1 MFTLV
6 PLLNDT
12 FFYKRVKHLT
22 LRDYDS
28 KFMNLMDLLSN
39 DADLRD
45 TYTLEK
51 IETFEEYGYVE
62 NSNGDIVYMSGIE
75 LFGNNCY
82 RIESR
87 TYVPTAFR
95 LRSWN
100 CPHGYAA
107 VQESMKTFTDV
118 NMWFKSRVAKSK
130 YSNLG
135 YSAKYDNFTHDWQ
148 LHSTP
153 VELKWEN
160 NFQWIYYYNV
170 KGDLNDNLKS
180 IAFQV

>member
-1 MFTLV
+1 MNMFI
-6 PLLNDT
+6 PISLLNDT
-12 FFYKRVKHLT
+12 FFYKRVKYRNT
-22 LRDYDS
+22 RDYDD
-28 KFMNLMDLLSN
+28 KFMSMMNVLS
-39 DADLRD
+39 ADVKLGES
-45 TYTLEK
+45 YTLKK
-51 IETFEEYGYVE
+51 INTFEEYGYVE
-62 NSNGDIVYMSGIE
+62 NLNGDIVYMSGIE

-87 TYVPTAFR
+87 TYVPPAFR

-135 YSAKYDNFTHDWQ
+135 YAAKYDNFSHDWQ
-148 LHSTP
+148 LHTDP
-153 VELKWEN
+153 IELKWKD

-170 KGDLNDNLKS
+170 KGDVNDNLKS
-180 IAFQV
+180 ITF